1 MLLEYAAILMLAPFI
16 GIVIGFIA
24 DELFRMWVEA
34 ND

>member
-1 MLLEYAAILMLAPFI
+1 MTVYEMGALLALAPFI

-24 DELFRMWVEA
+24 DDLFRRWV